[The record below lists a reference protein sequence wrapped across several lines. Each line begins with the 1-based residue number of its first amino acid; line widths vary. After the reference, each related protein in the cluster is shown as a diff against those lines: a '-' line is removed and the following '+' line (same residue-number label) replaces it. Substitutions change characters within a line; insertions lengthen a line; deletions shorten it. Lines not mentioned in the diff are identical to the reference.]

1 MEVNRYYQPLFVA
14 SVIKGCYST
23 LRSLLYWREEPP
35 IGLEAIANSRRLEH
49 LIFIFGTI
57 LLEEDKK
64 TICSL
69 PNLKTLRGIKG
80 FTD

>member
-1 MEVNRYYQPLFVA
+1 MF
-14 SVIKGCYST
+14 G
-23 LRSLLYWREEPP
+23 P

-49 LIFIFGTI
+49 LEFGHFCS
-57 LLEEDKK
+57 LSEEDKK

-69 PNLKTLRGIKG
+69 PNLKTLRVREG

>member
-1 MEVNRYYQPLFVA
+1 MEVNRDYQPLFVA

-23 LRSLLYWREEPP
+23 LRSLLYWWYK
-35 IGLEAIANSRRLEH
+35 IDLEAIANSRRLEH
-49 LIFIFGTI
+49 LIFIIGTI
-57 LLEEDKK
+57 LSEEDKK

-69 PNLKTLRGIKG
+69 PNLKTLRGIEG